1 MVSDVGLSLLSDD
14 DISEEECEGLRQQVK
29 NGLLEK
35 PTVVE
40 FEQKARSL
48 HEDIMKHWIEMELV
62 RLQKLVDFANI
73 KGWRRE
79 VDEYLEQREL
89 LKKPEEQERL
99 LKKLP
104 TIISEDLTQS
114 DQDSKNKLEV
124 NEGG

>member
-48 HEDIMKHWIEMELV
+48 HEDIMKH
-62 RLQKLVDFANI
+62 
-73 KGWRRE
+73 